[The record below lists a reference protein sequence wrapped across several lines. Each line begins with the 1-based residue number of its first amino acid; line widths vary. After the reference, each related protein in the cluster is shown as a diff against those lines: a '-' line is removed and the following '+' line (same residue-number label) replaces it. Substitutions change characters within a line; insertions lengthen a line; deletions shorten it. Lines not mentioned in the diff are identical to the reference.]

1 LGSLETML
9 EPLAAGDAEIAA
21 VLFDFAG
28 TLLVPR
34 PPDELLAGAAERAG
48 ISLAASELDDLAQAY
63 LAAGVPGA
71 PYPRQIPEHLVELYG
86 RRDLTAENHRRAYV
100 GLFETI
106 SHPRGGLEEL
116 PSAVYE
122 QILDPEGWVPYADAV
137 ETVEE
142 IAGRG
147 VAVGLTSNVGFDI
160 RSVLRHHGLGR
171 LADTATL
178 SFEVG
183 CVKPDP
189 RIFRMALDR
198 IGARASSALM
208 VGDHERADG
217 GARALGMRTLILPM
231 TEPGSVH
238 GLDRVL
244 ELVDGGRA
252 DSG

>member
-34 PPDELLAGAAERAG
+34 PADELLARAASRAG
-48 ISLAASELDDLAQAY
+48 ISLTSSELDELAQAY

-71 PYPRQIPEHLVELYG
+71 PYPRRVPRHLLGVYG
-86 RRDLTAENHRRAYV
+86 RRDLAPESHRRAYV
-100 GLFETI
+100 GLLETI
-106 SHPRGGLEEL
+106 SHPRSGLEGL
-116 PSAVYE
+116 PGAVYE
-122 QILDPEGWVPYADAV
+122 QILDPDGWVPYADAE
-137 ETVEE
+137 ETVKE

-160 RSVLRHHGLGR
+160 RAVLRHHGFGR
-171 LADTATL
+171 LADAATL

-198 IGARASSALM
+198 IGATASTALM

-217 GARALGMRTLILPM
+217 GAKALGMRTLILPM

-238 GLDRVL
+238 GLGQVL
-244 ELVDGGRA
+244 ELLDGGRA